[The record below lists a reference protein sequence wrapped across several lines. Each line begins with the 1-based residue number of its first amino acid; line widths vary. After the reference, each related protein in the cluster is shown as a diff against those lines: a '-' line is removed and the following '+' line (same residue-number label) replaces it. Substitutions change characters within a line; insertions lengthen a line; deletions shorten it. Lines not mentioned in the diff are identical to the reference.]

1 MYILASNYERE
12 ISIHK
17 ITNPE
22 HGILDVVRELYAQIR
37 DLEGFD
43 DENDINH
50 LDINLDILFNNED
63 SHYEDN
69 YENLQKLKYF
79 FYNFLLKCSQNYKK
93 NHIYVSGHNMIQCI
107 ILKFNLETDTMHSK
121 LILTLTIIIC
131 GIKSCNISN
140 KRRYSL

>member
-22 HGILDVVRELYAQIR
+22 HGILDVVRELYTQIR

-63 SHYEDN
+63 SHYENN
-69 YENLQKLKYF
+69 YENLQKIKIF
-79 FYNFLLKCSQNYKK
+79 F
-93 NHIYVSGHNMIQCI
+93 
-107 ILKFNLETDTMHSK
+107 
-121 LILTLTIIIC
+121 TI
-131 GIKSCNISN
+131 S
-140 KRRYSL
+140 Y

>member
-1 MYILASNYERE
+1 MYIQANQCERE
-12 ISIHK
+12 VSIHK

-22 HGILDVVRELYAQIR
+22 HGILDIVRELYAQIR

-79 FYNFLLKCSQNYKK
+79 LQFPTEVFAKLQKESYLRIWTQYDPMYSVEIQFRNGYYAFEVYSNIDNNYMWDKVMQY
-93 NHIYVSGHNMIQCI
+93 I
-107 ILKFNLETDTMHSK
+107 E
-121 LILTLTIIIC
+121 
-131 GIKSCNISN
+131 
-140 KRRYSL
+140 

>member
-50 LDINLDILFNNED
+50 LAINLDILFNNED

-79 FYNFLLKCSQNYKK
+79 LQFPTEMFAKLQKESYLRIWTQYDPMYSIEIQFRNGYYAFEAYSNIDNNYMWDKVMQY
-93 NHIYVSGHNMIQCI
+93 I
-107 ILKFNLETDTMHSK
+107 E
-121 LILTLTIIIC
+121 
-131 GIKSCNISN
+131 
-140 KRRYSL
+140 

>member
-37 DLEGFD
+37 DLEGFE
-43 DENDINH
+43 DEEDIDH

-63 SHYEDN
+63 CKYPDN

-79 FYNFLLKCSQNYKK
+79 LQFPVETFSRLQKDSYLRIWTQHDPMYSIEIQFKDNHYSFDAYSNIENNYMWDK
-93 NHIYVSGHNMIQCI
+93 IMEYV
-107 ILKFNLETDTMHSK
+107 E
-121 LILTLTIIIC
+121 
-131 GIKSCNISN
+131 
-140 KRRYSL
+140 

>member
-12 ISIHK
+12 MSIRK

-22 HGILDVVRELYAQIR
+22 HGILDIVRELYAQIR

-69 YENLQKLKYF
+69 YKNLQKLKYF
-79 FYNFLLKCSQNYKK
+79 LQFSTEVFAKLQKESYLRIWTQYDPMYSIEIQFRNGHYAFEAYSNIDNNYMWDK
-93 NHIYVSGHNMIQCI
+93 IMEYV
-107 ILKFNLETDTMHSK
+107 K
-121 LILTLTIIIC
+121 
-131 GIKSCNISN
+131 
-140 KRRYSL
+140 